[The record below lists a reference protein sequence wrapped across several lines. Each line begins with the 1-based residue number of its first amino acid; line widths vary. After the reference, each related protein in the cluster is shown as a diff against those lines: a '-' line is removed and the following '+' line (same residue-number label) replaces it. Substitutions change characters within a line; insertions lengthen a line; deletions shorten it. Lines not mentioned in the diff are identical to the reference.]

1 MQLRLL
7 YVVSGTEGEHLW
19 VSFLDFLF
27 DLVESISIEVVRGLD
42 EVCAGS
48 VTTSDELAE
57 TALQE
62 ACFVASLRPARHG
75 QWAQPLPSDH
85 LDPRDP
91 AAADWIRA
99 LPPDP

>member
-42 EVCAGS
+42 EVCRISYNFRRARRNSSSGGLLRRKPSSSVPWPMGS
-48 VTTSDELAE
+48 TSS
-57 TALQE
+57 
-62 ACFVASLRPARHG
+62 F
-75 QWAQPLPSDH
+75 
-85 LDPRDP
+85 
-91 AAADWIRA
+91 
-99 LPPDP
+99 